1 MWSDESNIFLN
12 YDPSISS
19 SSSQTQSASTY
30 NLIERMEKIFYKNIP
45 IYDSRSV
52 KLTVIV
58 LILCVLGCA
67 VDLGKIYVN
76 ELGFDEME
84 ELLSLDNTYSY
95 NIQVTMFIYN
105 NVLILD

>member
-1 MWSDESNIFLN
+1 
-12 YDPSISS
+12 
-19 SSSQTQSASTY
+19 
-30 NLIERMEKIFYKNIP
+30 MEKIFYKNIP

-52 KLTVIV
+52 RLTVIV
-58 LILCVLGCA
+58 LILCVLGCG

-105 NVLILD
+105 NVLILN